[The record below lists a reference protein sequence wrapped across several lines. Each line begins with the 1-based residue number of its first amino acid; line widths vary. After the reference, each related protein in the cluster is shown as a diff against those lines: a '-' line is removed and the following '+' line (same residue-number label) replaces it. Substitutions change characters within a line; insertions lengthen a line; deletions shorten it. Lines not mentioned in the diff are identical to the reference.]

1 MFSNINNYFSL
12 MNYQS
17 DISTSKS
24 LEPWEKALFNSCV
37 IVGITLL
44 AYTTFAHSNNM
55 FLTNIDT
62 DFHSSLY
69 L

>member
-1 MFSNINNYFSL
+1 MLTTINNYFSL
-12 MNYQS
+12 MKYQS

-24 LEPWEKALFNSCV
+24 LEPWEKALFNSCI

-44 AYTTFAHSNNM
+44 AYTTFAQSNNM
-55 FLTNIDT
+55 FLTNFDT